1 MKRLCAREALKL
13 VPEHGIIGLGGGETI
28 RYLAENIKEA
38 GKAVT
43 VVTPSEQTRE
53 ICLQLGLTLEE
64 TANVSEVEIA
74 FDGWDRLD
82 EDLNAYKSA
91 GGIHTLEK
99 VIARMAKDYVL
110 LADETKAAEK
120 LGYDISIVLEIVPE
134 AYGYVAKKVQAM
146 GGTVK
151 KRNECLLE
159 TLFEEKPDLF
169 WLNQELKMIT
179 GVIETSLFY
188 HVATKAIVAGT
199 NGIRIIEK

>member
-1 MKRLCAREALKL
+1 M
-13 VPEHGIIGLGGGETI
+13 
-28 RYLAENIKEA
+28 
-38 GKAVT
+38 
-43 VVTPSEQTRE
+43 
-53 ICLQLGLTLEE
+53 
-64 TANVSEVEIA
+64 
-74 FDGWDRLD
+74 
-82 EDLNAYKSA
+82 
-91 GGIHTLEK
+91 
-99 VIARMAKDYVL
+99 L

-120 LGYDISIVLEIVPE
+120 LGYDIPIVLEIVPE

-169 WLNQELKMIT
+169 WLDQELKMIT

-188 HVATKAIVAGT
+188 HVATKAIVAGA